1 MQMTYLK
8 KLAKNFAASAKGLK
22 SPRTLTACAMLLALG
37 VVLDYF
43 CSFYA
48 TPTLKVSFTF
58 LPIGITGSLFGPV
71 PAMLSGGL
79 LDVVMW
85 LVKPAGA
92 YFPGYTLS
100 GILGGLIYGVC
111 LYGIA
116 GKQVYYMP
124 AVAKG
129 LINVLVNILLNTCWS
144 MIFTG
149 KAYLVLLST
158 RVVKNLVLLPAEA
171 LLLMALILFLK
182 KHPLYKK

>member
-1 MQMTYLK
+1 
-8 KLAKNFAASAKGLK
+8 
-22 SPRTLTACAMLLALG
+22 
-37 VVLDYF
+37 
-43 CSFYA
+43 
-48 TPTLKVSFTF
+48 
-58 LPIGITGSLFGPV
+58 
-71 PAMLSGGL
+71 
-79 LDVVMW
+79 
-85 LVKPAGA
+85 
-92 YFPGYTLS
+92 
-100 GILGGLIYGVC
+100 
-111 LYGIA
+111 
-116 GKQVYYMP
+116 MP

>member
-1 MQMTYLK
+1 MTCRK
-8 KLAKNFAASAKGLK
+8 KRTNAFAASARGMK

-37 VVLDYF
+37 VVLDSF

-58 LPIGITGSLFGPV
+58 LPIGITGYLFGPV

-100 GILGGLIYGVC
+100 GVLGGLIYGIC
-111 LYGIA
+111 LYGIQ
-116 GKQVYYMP
+116 GKRLYYMP

-129 LINVLVNILLNTCWS
+129 LINGLVNILLNTCWS
-144 MIFTG
+144 VIFTG
-149 KAYLVLLST
+149 KGYLALLSVRT
-158 RVVKNLVLLPAEA
+158 VKNLVLLPAEA
-171 LLLMALILFLK
+171 LLLTAVILFLK
-182 KHPLYKK
+182 RSPLFKNIK